1 MEDEIVTTLARQNG
15 GSETDVKNGPGGPRI
30 SLQTPGER
38 VRVEWSEMDKE
49 QTSPMGGLAYFAH
62 YLESTGFF
70 EQWVGD
76 CPLTYK
82 SNNAPA
88 KRDVLGTILLSVLNG
103 HNRYAHITALRG
115 DGLSAGLLRLKEIP
129 SEDSVRRALLKITK
143 EHADSAWMEKSFES
157 FDTGLLEEPWVMD
170 LDVTVKPL
178 YGHQEGAV
186 AGYNPAR
193 PGRPCHAY
201 HCFWVARLRFCLG
214 VKVRPGNENASMYG
228 LDHVLDWLKKH
239 PIEQHPVL
247 IRGDVGYGTQTW
259 MVALEAVFKRYL
271 FKMRQ
276 TPKVKELIRYV
287 ETQSQWEPSTRNW
300 ECCEARLRLSG
311 WTCERRIVVYRRRH
325 TRKGKDREKASL
337 TDGTQE
343 GCLPLE
349 IIDEGALSYEYAI
362 YVTNLDLPMTVIGDQ
377 YRQRG
382 DNENCYDELKNQW
395 GWGGFNVQDL
405 GRSELMANIVALVYN
420 WWSVYVKFVDAEVA
434 REAITSRPL
443 LLNHV
448 AKATTHQSQKTV
460 RLFCLHGMIESIKTK
475 LDEAAT
481 RLSNWMALT
490 AEQLK
495 AETIWARIIDHILR
509 THKTIGLRS
518 EPPPMLSG

>member
-1 MEDEIVTTLARQNG
+1 MIVTTLARQNG
-15 GSETDVKNGPGGPRI
+15 DSESDVKSPSVEAKTI
-30 SLQTPGER
+30 LVTPGQR
-38 VRVEWSEMDKE
+38 VRVEWSAMGKE
-49 QTSPMGGLAYFAH
+49 QVSQMGGLAYFGQFLKA
-62 YLESTGFF
+62 TGFF
-70 EQWVGD
+70 DQWVED
-76 CPLTYK
+76 CPLTYE

-88 KRDVLGTILLSVLNG
+88 KRDILGTTFLSVLNG
-103 HNRYAHITALRG
+103 HNRYAHMTALRG
-115 DGLSAGLLRLKEIP
+115 DELSAQLLDLIEIP
-129 SEDSVRRALLKITK
+129 SEDSVRRGLLKITK
-143 EHADSAWMEKSFES
+143 DHPDSSWMEKSFEV
-157 FDTGLLEEPWVMD
+157 FDKGLLEEPWVMD
-170 LDVTVKPL
+170 LDVTVKQL

-186 AGYNPAR
+186 AGYNPAK

-239 PIEQHPVL
+239 PEEQHPTL
-247 IRGDVGYGTQTW
+247 IRGDVGYGTETW

-271 FKMRQ
+271 FKLRQ

-287 ETQSQWEPSTRNW
+287 EIQGQWESSTQNW

-311 WTCERRIVVYRRRH
+311 WTCERRVVVYRRMH
-325 TRKGKDREKASL
+325 TRKSKTQEKASL
-337 TDGTQE
+337 TDGKQE
-343 GCLPLE
+343 GCLALE
-349 IIDEGALSYEYAI
+349 IIEEAAFTCEYAI

-395 GWGGFNVQDL
+395 GWAGFNVKDL
-405 GRSELMANIVALVYN
+405 ARSELMANIVALIYN
-420 WWSVYVKFVDAEVA
+420 WWSVFVKFVDAEVA

-448 AKATTHQSQKTV
+448 ARANTHQSQKTI
-460 RLFCLHGMIESIKTK
+460 RLFCAHGMIESIKIK
-475 LDEAAT
+475 LEEAAN
-481 RLSNWMALT
+481 RLSNWMSLT

-495 AETIWARIIDHILR
+495 SETIWARIIAHILR
-509 THKTIGLRS
+509 NHQTIGMRATS
-518 EPPPMLSG
+518 PPLLSG